1 MGGWRFPFLRLMRI
15 GDPVTYHGRML
26 TLRGIDPMSVPE
38 RRAEVEDP
46 GTGERFTVAFD
57 ELEEVPPGPQGF
69 DPAA

>member
-1 MGGWRFPFLRLMRI
+1 MRI
-15 GDPVTYHGRML
+15 GDPVTYHGRAL

-46 GTGERFTVAFD
+46 DTGARFTVAFD
-57 ELEEVPPGPQGF
+57 ELEEASPGPPGF